1 MKIEKINENKIK
13 VTLSNHDLAE
23 HNLDFQSLRYN
34 SPEAQTLFWDMI
46 KKAESEHGFKASN
59 CQLFIEA
66 ASIMDGDCTV
76 TITKMTDV
84 VPPRANIVKSKNT
97 LPATLKV
104 RKKHE
109 LNSTSCIIAFKT
121 FDALCEAISANTL
134 PLNLPSSVYEY
145 KNNYYLLVKPSI
157 SKINSLAK
165 LILILG
171 EFGEIV
177 YDPLYTEGVLMEYG
191 NKIIDKNALTK
202 LNK

>member
-76 TITKMTDV
+76 TITKMADV
-84 VPPRANIVKSKNT
+84 PSPRANIVKSKNT
-97 LPATLKV
+97 LPANLKV
-104 RKKHE
+104 RKKQE
-109 LNSTSCIIAFKT
+109 LNGTSCIIAFKT

-134 PLNLPSSVYEY
+134 PLNLPASVYEY
-145 KNNYYLLVKPSI
+145 KNNIKVKR
-157 SKINSLAK
+157 
-165 LILILG
+165 
-171 EFGEIV
+171 
-177 YDPLYTEGVLMEYG
+177 
-191 NKIIDKNALTK
+191 
-202 LNK
+202 